1 MCASPPNEHTSPSRH
16 VGPASSAQ
24 THRSG
29 KTERAEENDMI
40 QVVFL
45 NEHSGGSA
53 VKIVEILKKSK
64 FSLTHLQ

>member
-1 MCASPPNEHTSPSRH
+1 
-16 VGPASSAQ
+16 
-24 THRSG
+24 
-29 KTERAEENDMI
+29 MI
-40 QVVFL
+40 QVLFL